1 MNAFVINMPNSKER
15 YRLFQEECKREN
27 IEVERLNGVD
37 GLPYLQKGDK
47 PLTRGIIGCIM
58 ASCNAI
64 RLAKERGYESVL
76 IFDDDAEL
84 CDNFKQELEKV
95 MSELPANWDFLRLHK
110 TTSGTPKIE
119 SYSDNLNQVYGG
131 NGTYGYVVNSRF
143 YDDLLRWQNDEFRKP
158 SKQDIGFI
166 KTYDVILQEMMNT
179 YSFFE
184 VKTPLVFHRDG
195 YSDRMGMDIKYGL
208 NKPVKE
214 NNPIQFNAQWGL
226 INFKE
231 QRLNIKIYYPLHVQL
246 HAEKL
251 AETFCSLGYNAQA
264 TREVNDDDCLYILY
278 CAFQIKHLPK
288 KYIVYQCE
296 QWNSGWF
303 DKWYWDIM
311 EGALQIWEFAECNL
325 EKYSANL
332 LHKVTYV
339 PAGLVNGR
347 IETKNIDVLFYGA
360 ISKHRLDVINNVR
373 RSGIHI
379 MYKSDVYGEQMKAI
393 LGRTKVVLNLHFY
406 EDGYLEAFRINEAL
420 SCGCHV
426 VSERN
431 QTAFYPEKYRDLVLF
446 GTNTSELVFAIR
458 KALNTAAK
466 YDLSVLDNTNYIK
479 EAILKL

>member
-1 MNAFVINMPNSKER
+1 MKAFVINMPNSKER

-27 IEVERLNGVD
+27 IEVERLDGVD

-58 ASCNAI
+58 ASSNAI

-84 CDNFKQELEKV
+84 CDNFKEELENV
-95 MSELPANWDFLRLHK
+95 MSELPKHWDFLRLHK

-143 YDDLLRWQNDEFRKP
+143 YDDLLRWQKDEFRKP

-184 VKTPLVFHRDG
+184 VKTSLVFHRDG
-195 YSDRMGMDIKYGL
+195 YSDRMGMDMKYGL

-214 NNPIQFNAQWGL
+214 VYKKYDGTEIVISEYKPVV
-226 INFKE
+226 
-231 QRLNIKIYYPLHVQL
+231 KIYYPLHVQL

-251 AETFCSLGYNAQA
+251 AETLCSLGYNAQA

-278 CAFQIKHLPK
+278 CAFQIKNLPK

-311 EGALQIWEFAECNL
+311 DGALQIWEFAECNL
-325 EKYSANL
+325 EKYPANL
-332 LHKVTYV
+332 LSKVSYV

-373 RSGIHI
+373 RTGIHI
-379 MYKSDVYGEQMKAI
+379 MYKSDAYGEQMKAI
-393 LGRTKVVLNLHFY
+393 LSRSKVVLNVHFY

-431 QTAFYPEKYRDLVLF
+431 DKAFYPEKYRELVRF
-446 GTNTSELVFAIR
+446 GTNTNELCFAIR
-458 KALNTAAK
+458 NALNTTPK

-479 EAILKL
+479 EALSKLITK

>member
-1 MNAFVINMPNSKER
+1 MKAFVINMPNSKER

-27 IEVERLNGVD
+27 IEVERLDGVD

-84 CDNFKQELEKV
+84 CDNFKQELETAI
-95 MSELPANWDFLRLHK
+95 SELPKHWDFLRLHK

-119 SYSDNLNQVYGG
+119 SYSENLNQVYGG

-143 YDDLLRWQNDEFRKP
+143 YDSILQWQEHNFRKP
-158 SKQDIGFI
+158 SKQDIGYI
-166 KTYDVILQEMMNT
+166 KTYDVILAEYMHT
-179 YSFFE
+179 APFYE
-184 VKTPLVFHRDG
+184 TKKPLVFHRDG
-195 YSDRMGMDIKYGL
+195 HSDRMGMDMKYGL
-208 NKPVKE
+208 GKPVKS
-214 NNPIQFNAQWGL
+214 NGND
-226 INFKE
+226 
-231 QRLNIKIYYPLHVQL
+231 IKIYYPLHVQL

-251 AETFCSLGYNAQA
+251 AETLCSLGYNAQA
-264 TREVNDDDCLYILY
+264 TTEVKDDDCLYILY
-278 CAFQIKHLPK
+278 CAFQIKNLPK

-296 QWNSGWF
+296 QWSSGWF
-303 DKWYWDIM
+303 SKWYWDIM

-325 EKYSANL
+325 EKYPDNL
-332 LHKVTYV
+332 LPKVVYV

-360 ISKHRLDVINNVR
+360 ISKHRLDVINNIR
-373 RSGIHI
+373 RTGIHI
-379 MYKSDVYGEQMKAI
+379 MYKSDAYGEQMKAI
-393 LGRTKVVLNLHFY
+393 LSRSKVVLNIHFY

-431 QTAFYPEKYRDLVLF
+431 QTAFYPEKYRDLVRF
-446 GTNTSELVFAIR
+446 GTNTNELCFAIR
-458 KALNTAAK
+458 NALNTTHK
-466 YDLSVLDNTNYIK
+466 YDLSVLDNTKHIK
-479 EAILKL
+479 EALSKLITK

>member
-1 MNAFVINMPNSKER
+1 MIPAFVINMPNSKER

-27 IEVERLNGVD
+27 IEVERLDGVD

-95 MSELPANWDFLRLHK
+95 MSELPKHWDFLRLHK
-110 TTSGTPKIE
+110 TTSGQPLSKD
-119 SYSDNLNQVYGG
+119 YSDNLNQVFGG

-143 YDDLLRWQNDEFRKP
+143 YDDLLRWQETEFRKP
-158 SKQDIGFI
+158 SEQDKGFI
-166 KTYDVILQEMMNT
+166 KTYDVILQEMMKT

-184 VKTPLVFHRDG
+184 VKTPLIFHRDG
-195 YSDRMGMDIKYGL
+195 FSDRMGMDIKYGL
-208 NKPVKE
+208 NKPVKS
-214 NNPIQFNAQWGL
+214 NGID
-226 INFKE
+226 
-231 QRLNIKIYYPLHVQL
+231 IKVYYPLHVQL

-251 AETFCSLGYNAQA
+251 AETLCSLGYNAQA
-264 TREVNDDDCLYILY
+264 TTEVKDDDAIYILY
-278 CAFQIKHLPK
+278 CAFQIKNLPK

-303 DKWYWDIM
+303 NEWYWSIIK
-311 EGALQIWEFAECNL
+311 GALQIWEFAECNL
-325 EKYSANL
+325 DKYPAELAS
-332 LHKVTYV
+332 KVVHV
-339 PAGLVNGR
+339 PAGLINGR
-347 IETKNIDVLFYGA
+347 TENKNIDVLFYGA

-379 MYKSDVYGEQMKAI
+379 IYKSDVYGEQMKAI
-393 LGRTKVVLNLHFY
+393 LSRTKVVLNVHFY
-406 EDGYLEAFRINEAL
+406 EDGYLEAFRVNEAL

-431 QTAFYPEKYRDLVLF
+431 DRAFYPERYKDFVQF
-446 GTNTSELVFAIR
+446 GTNTNELVFAIR
-458 KALNTAAK
+458 KALNNK
-466 YDLSVLDNTNYIK
+466 QNFDLSPLDNTSYIK
-479 EAILKL
+479 QVLNKLLT